1 MKILLLEDDGE
12 IGAWVSDGLARSGH
26 AVDWLKDG
34 KEALVAATT
43 REYNVL
49 VLDRMVPGL
58 DGLSVLKALRAARVA
73 TT

>member
-43 REYNVL
+43 REYDVL
-49 VLDRMVPGL
+49 VWTAWYRDWTACRC
-58 DGLSVLKALRAARVA
+58 SRR
-73 TT
+73 